1 VKCFLLTIGKKSK
14 RFLFFLLFLTIKFC
28 LIKKERERR
37 RARTN
42 VKETVGFLIGGLSL
56 SLSLSDKGKK

>member
-1 VKCFLLTIGKKSK
+1 MFFINNRKEIKKV
-14 RFLFFLLFLTIKFC
+14 FIFLLFLTIKFFV
-28 LIKKERERR
+28 IKKERERR

>member
-1 VKCFLLTIGKKSK
+1 
-14 RFLFFLLFLTIKFC
+14 LTIKFFV
-28 LIKKERERR
+28 IKKERERR

-56 SLSLSDKGKK
+56 SLSDKGKK

>member
-1 VKCFLLTIGKKSK
+1 MFFINNRKEIKKV
-14 RFLFFLLFLTIKFC
+14 FIFLLFLTIKFF

>member
-1 VKCFLLTIGKKSK
+1 
-14 RFLFFLLFLTIKFC
+14 LTIKFFV
-28 LIKKERERR
+28 IKKERERR